1 MSSRPDEAIPTTRIG
16 ERVEATESAT
26 FSFAARS
33 SVVPSLSDFAFLIP
47 ILVLFWCTTGV
58 GWLLTDS
65 DTGWHIRT
73 GEWILR
79 NGRVPAVDI
88 FSFTRPGS
96 PWFAW
101 EWLSDVV
108 MAAVH
113 HVAGLRGIV
122 LLSLVLLALTST
134 CIYRNAV
141 AESGHRLAAIVL
153 TSLAM
158 GASTIHWLARP
169 HLVTP
174 LFAAVF
180 LGTLIRVESTRKTHL
195 LLVLAPLTILWVNLH
210 GGFFVGIVLLITYA
224 LGSVAEDLI
233 QQDGVRVLTLAKK
246 YALTAAACLA
256 ASLINPYGYRLHIH
270 VAQYL
275 GTSFYAQ
282 RISEFQSADFHSFSA
297 AYFETLLALAC
308 AAAFWH
314 LASGRLTQVM
324 LLLSWMHLA
333 LFSVRNIPIFA
344 AVAAPGIASALHE
357 WLEYAHS
364 CSSPNWLRRFSSSV
378 SELESGL
385 QLIASHS
392 KRDRLHCIP
401 CLAVLTLG
409 VFLAYPGRL
418 KALHAEFD
426 PNRFPVMAISA
437 VSQQAAPESIRLYAD
452 WQWGG
457 YLIYRLWPSLK
468 VFDDGRTD
476 FYGPAFVQNG
486 LDVWD
491 AKSNWSTILAQYDV
505 NATLLPV
512 DSALATVLRE
522 RPDWTPIYQDQVAVL
537 FEWTGRGKRC
547 FVATQGGFYGRDT
560 EGYECREPCHPQPRR
575 EWFIRTCNAGSEA
588 SLAR

>member
-1 MSSRPDEAIPTTRIG
+1 VSSRPNEAIPTTLIG
-16 ERVEATESAT
+16 ERPEATDSAT
-26 FSFAARS
+26 VSIAARLS
-33 SVVPSLSDFAFLIP
+33 PVPSLSDLAFLIP
-47 ILVLFWCTTGV
+47 ILALFWCTTGV

-79 NGRVPAVDI
+79 NGRIPAVDI

-122 LLSLVLLALTST
+122 FLSVVLLALTST

-141 AESGHRLAAIVL
+141 AESGHRLIAIVL
-153 TSLAM
+153 TALGMA
-158 GASTIHWLARP
+158 ASTIHWLARP

-174 LFAAVF
+174 LLAAIFV
-180 LGTLIRVESTRKTHL
+180 GVIIRVERTGNTHL
-195 LLVLAPLTILWVNLH
+195 LLVLPPLTILWVNLH

-224 LGSVAEDLI
+224 LGSVVQDFIQEDR
-233 QQDGVRVLTLAKK
+233 VRVRARARD
-246 YALTAAACLA
+246 YAVTAMACLA

-275 GTSFYAQ
+275 GTSFYVQ
-282 RISEFQSADFHSFSA
+282 RISEFQSPDYHSFSA
-297 AYFETLLALAC
+297 AYFETLLALAI

-314 LASGRLTQVM
+314 LALGRLIQVM
-324 LLLSWMHLA
+324 LLLSWTHLA

-344 AVAAPGIASALHE
+344 VVAAPGIALALRE

-364 CSSPNWLRRFSSSV
+364 SRSLKWLWRFSSSV
-378 SELESGL
+378 SELENGL

-392 KRDRLHCIP
+392 KRDRLHCVP
-401 CLAVLTLG
+401 CLAVLTLA
-409 VFLAYPGRL
+409 VLVVYPGHF
-418 KALHAEFD
+418 KALQAEFD
-426 PNRFPVMAISA
+426 SKRFPVTAASA
-437 VSQQAAPESIRLYAD
+437 LSQQAAPESIRLYAD

-457 YLIYRLWPSLK
+457 YLIYRLWPSLR

-476 FYGPAFVQNG
+476 FYGPAFVQDG

-491 AKSNWSTILAQYDV
+491 AKSNWSTILARYDV
-505 NATLLPV
+505 NAALLPV
-512 DSALATVLRE
+512 DSALVSVLRE
-522 RPDWTPIYQDQVAVL
+522 RTDWMPVYQDKVAVL
-537 FEWTGRGKRC
+537 FERTDGRK
-547 FVATQGGFYGRDT
+547 
-560 EGYECREPCHPQPRR
+560 
-575 EWFIRTCNAGSEA
+575 
-588 SLAR
+588 